1 MLDLALDGKVFIEN
15 KVDAALQEL
24 DMLFNTEKTEL
35 INNPNYGTN
44 FEQFLWR
51 LNPSFQQIE
60 QYINEQIANT
70 FFLRD
75 MKHNVNVQML
85 EGDYRYIYL
94 VQISVEDENGVN
106 GIREYEFR

>member
-1 MLDLALDGKVFIEN
+1 MLDLALDGKVFITN

-24 DMLFNTEKTEL
+24 DLLFNTEKTEL
-35 INNPNYGTN
+35 INNPYYGTN
-44 FEQFLWR
+44 FEQFLWT

-60 QYINEQIANT
+60 KYIHEQIANT

-75 MKHNVNVQML
+75 MKHDVNV
-85 EGDYRYIYL
+85 EIIKGDYRYIYL
-94 VQISVEDENGVN
+94 IQISVTDENGES